1 MNKMNIETNTKSR
14 QLITFCV
21 DNEIFAIDLMRVQE
35 VTGRPVVLDVPLAP
49 TFVRGLVN
57 LRGQIA
63 TAVDLS
69 DFFRESSKEQT
80 EGSTE
85 VNATPKEEMS
95 VICEINRSLIALIV
109 DSIGDVIEVREDEF
123 EAPPPTLTGKLN
135 EVVSGIYRQEEKYIS
150 VIDLVIIEN
159 EIEPTE
165 KIA

>member
-1 MNKMNIETNTKSR
+1 MSKVNQETNSESR

-21 DNEIFAIDLMRVQE
+21 DNEIFAIDVMRVQE

-69 DFFRESSKEQT
+69 DFFSDGTKADENRIAEE
-80 EGSTE
+80 E
-85 VNATPKEEMS
+85 VDPKEEMS

-135 EVVSGIYRQEEKYIS
+135 EIVSGIYRQEEKYIS